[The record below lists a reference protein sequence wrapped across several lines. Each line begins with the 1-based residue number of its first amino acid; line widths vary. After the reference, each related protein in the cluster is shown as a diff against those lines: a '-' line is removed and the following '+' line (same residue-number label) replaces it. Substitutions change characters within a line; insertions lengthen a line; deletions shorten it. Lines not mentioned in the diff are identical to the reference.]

1 MTAVVPYTHSMRSRY
16 FSLALFAAVL
26 CLCRGYTLR
35 SSVSWMVSNDV
46 VEDADLSEEVA
57 PALLVDTAGLWK
69 QAYPSSSVLGESAE
83 NPGELVKPEDD
94 NVAQLSSRLFSYPVE
109 KVKNSP
115 SSSTPPPHQ
124 EAARTARYI
133 AHNSDWGVLSTI
145 STQDKVPREEG
156 AP

>member
-1 MTAVVPYTHSMRSRY
+1 
-16 FSLALFAAVL
+16 
-26 CLCRGYTLR
+26 
-35 SSVSWMVSNDV
+35 MVSNDV